1 MSNFDEIL
9 EQVFQQIVADN
20 AMTPEQLSEAAG
32 SIANDVMDQIADQM
46 RKDLRRRA
54 PSTLRNTRR
63 ETAGFERRN
72 LQRWRKPFNLIEMI
86 LEIAAEV
93 GGKFNTEIRPLAIQE
108 KDYLFEALTHLHA
121 RALLVGSECIC
132 LMKGGFADGALS
144 RWRTLHELNAVAAF
158 LAKNDKEVALRY
170 LVSFE
175 FQALTAARQMKKYA
189 DRSKMDPPTDD
200 EIAAIESRCKA
211 HLNRFGE
218 DIRHEYG
225 WASGVIGKKA
235 PNLLDIEE
243 FTGLDHWR
251 PRFKWASQHTHGGH
265 RPFGTMLGTA
275 ESKAPVLLIGQ
286 SNSGLVD
293 PLHMTAISLT
303 HITASLLLSRPD
315 TDRLICTKVLMGLSD
330 DVGREALKVDRAPPP
345 KPRRKVGENVSP
357 VA

>member
-1 MSNFDEIL
+1 MSQFDEIL
-9 EQVFQQIVADN
+9 EQVFQKIIADN
-20 AMTPEQLSEAAG
+20 AMTPEELGTAAA
-32 SIANDVMDQIADQM
+32 SIANDVMDQMADQM
-46 RKDLRRRA
+46 RNDLKRRA
-54 PSTLRNTRR
+54 PATLRTTRR

-93 GGKFNTEIRPLAIQE
+93 GGKFNTEVRPQAIQE
-108 KDYLFEALTHLHA
+108 EDYAFEALTHLHA
-121 RALLVGSECIC
+121 RGLLVGSECIC

-144 RWRTLHELNAVAAF
+144 RWRTLHELNVVAAF
-158 LAKNDKEVALRY
+158 LFRNDKEVALRY

-189 DRSKMDPPTDD
+189 ERSKIEPPTDG
-200 EIAAIESRCKA
+200 EIGAMESRCKS
-211 HLNRFGE
+211 HLKQFGE

-225 WASGVIGKKA
+225 WASGIIGKKA

-275 ESKAPVLLIGQ
+275 ESKEPVLLIGQ

-303 HITASLLLSRPD
+303 HITSSLLLSRPD
-315 TDRLICTKVLMGLSD
+315 TDRIICTKVLFGLSD
-330 DVGREALKVDRAPPP
+330 DVGTEALKVDRKPPP
-345 KPRRKVGENVSP
+345 SRK
-357 VA
+357 AA

>member
-9 EQVFQQIVADN
+9 EQVFQQIIADN
-20 AMTPEQLSEAAG
+20 AMTPEQLRETAG

-54 PSTLRNTRR
+54 PSTLRSTRR

-86 LEIAAEV
+86 LEVAAEV
-93 GGKFNTEIRPLAIQE
+93 GGKFNAEVRPVAIQE

-121 RALLVGSECIC
+121 RALLVGNECIC
-132 LMKGGFADGALS
+132 LMKGGYADGALS
-144 RWRTLHELNAVAAF
+144 RWRTLHELNVVAAF
-158 LAKNDKEVALRY
+158 LLKNDKEVALRY

-175 FQALTAARQMKKYA
+175 LQALSGARQMKKYA
-189 DRSKMDPPTDD
+189 ERSKMDPPTDD
-200 EIAAIESRCKA
+200 EIRAMESRCKS
-211 HLNRFGE
+211 HMQRFGE

-225 WASGVIGKKA
+225 WAANVVGKKS
-235 PNLLDIEE
+235 PTLLDIEE
-243 FTGLDHWR
+243 ATGLDHWR

-275 ESKAPVLLIGQ
+275 ESKEPVLLIGQ

-303 HITASLLLSRPD
+303 HITSSLLLSRPD
-315 TDRLICTKVLMGLSD
+315 TDRLICTKVLLGLSD
-330 DVGREALKVDRAPPP
+330 DVGREALKVDHAPPL
-345 KPRRKVGENVSP
+345 KPRRKGE
-357 VA
+357 

>member
-9 EQVFQQIVADN
+9 EQVFQQIIADK
-20 AMTPEQLSEAAG
+20 AMTPEQLGEAAS
-32 SIANDVMDQIADQM
+32 SIANDVMDRIADDM
-46 RKDLRRRA
+46 RKNLRRGA
-54 PSTLRNTRR
+54 PATLRKTRR

-86 LEIAAEV
+86 LEVAAEV
-93 GGKFNTEIRPLAIQE
+93 GGKFNTEIRPLAVQE

-121 RALLVGSECIC
+121 RALLVASKCVC

-144 RWRTLHELNAVAAF
+144 RWRTLHELNAIAAF
-158 LAKNDKEVALRY
+158 LVKNDKDVALRY
-170 LVSFE
+170 LISFE
-175 FQALTAARQMKKYA
+175 LQALTAARQMKKYA

-235 PNLLDIEE
+235 PTLLDIEE

-275 ESKAPVLLIGQ
+275 ESKSPVLLAGQ

-293 PLHMTAISLT
+293 PLHMTAITLT
-303 HITASLLLSRPD
+303 HITVTLLLSRPN
-315 TDRLICTKVLMGLSD
+315 TDRLVCTKVLMGLSD
-330 DVGREALKVDRAPPP
+330 DVGSEALKADRAPPP
-345 KPRRKVGENVSP
+345 KPRRKAADRVSP
-357 VA
+357 AA